1 MAPTQKNGGV
11 KKNGGMQDMTKFIV
25 LDIIIGLLFCVNMFH
40 TYLQCKLI
48 KEQIYELE
56 KKINMDKKGR

>member
-1 MAPTQKNGGV
+1 
-11 KKNGGMQDMTKFIV
+11 MTKFIV

-40 TYLQCKLI
+40 TYLQCNLI